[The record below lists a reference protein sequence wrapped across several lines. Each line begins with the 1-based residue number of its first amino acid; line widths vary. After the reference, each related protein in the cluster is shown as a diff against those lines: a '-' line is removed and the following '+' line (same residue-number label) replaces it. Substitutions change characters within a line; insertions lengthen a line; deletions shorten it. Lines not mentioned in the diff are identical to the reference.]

1 MSDTAP
7 DRPGRL
13 AVCCPPIGA
22 ILAALG
28 TMVIAGWLLKNPVV
42 VRIAPGFA
50 PMVFNTA
57 LCFVLLGAA
66 LAAPVRV
73 AWRERAQSLLGVAV
87 ALLAALVLAQDIFPL
102 DLGIDHLFGD
112 DWLNDPRPHPTRMA
126 PTTAVAFVLAG
137 VALVLTRSRRGGALP
152 YLIELMAYGI
162 GLIGTLALCAYLF
175 GIDFLRGWYL
185 FQRTAPHTAAGLV
198 LLSIGLWINLRQSR
212 QFREQIAAKEDL
224 RILHTGGAVLA
235 ITAIVTG
242 VVSFVAFE
250 RQIETT
256 LRRGLELLLQN
267 RVDTFHTAI
276 EQGAYITSA
285 IATRPAVRREMAR
298 LRAAPARAESLAF
311 LDQAVKNFLPLGFS
325 AVALHDPGNRTL
337 AQAGRFAA
345 NPSFRVDLPD
355 PTGAEILWANG
366 LVLRVRLPISD
377 NGQRLGT
384 VIAERRL
391 TQVERLTE
399 DIRGLGETGEM
410 AVCAA
415 RGDKIVC
422 LPTRLKPETFV
433 IERRMHGQ
441 LLPMGHALA
450 GESGVTATL
459 DYRDELVIAAYSP
472 VAHTGL
478 GMVVK
483 MDADE
488 YYEPIREQLWYG
500 LPLVIGLI
508 TGGLALLWYQIHP
521 LARRLVQS
529 QEEVRA
535 LSLMDELTGLRN
547 RRGFFT
553 LAEAEL
559 TLAHRMRRPLL
570 LFYADL
576 DGLKHINDTL
586 GHTEGD
592 RALRDA
598 AAVLR
603 RTFRDAD
610 ILARLGGDEFA
621 VLAFGDGEGN
631 ADGIRRRLQANVEEL
646 NATTGRRYQLAMSV
660 GTVRSEPSSRLPLE
674 ELLAQADAE
683 MYCAK
688 QQRRTLRKT

>member
-1 MSDTAP
+1 MPDTAP
-7 DRPGRL
+7 DHSGRL
-13 AVCCPPIGA
+13 AVCCFPIGA

-28 TMVIAGWLLKNPVV
+28 AVVIAGWLLKVPVI
-42 VRIAPGFA
+42 VRLAPGYA

-57 LCFVLLGAA
+57 LSFVLLGVA
-66 LAAPVRV
+66 LAIPQPVS
-73 AWRERAQSLLGVAV
+73 WRGRAQPLLGVAV
-87 ALLAALVLAQDIFPL
+87 AVLAVLVLAQDMFSAE
-102 DLGIDHLFGD
+102 LGVDRLFRA
-112 DWLNDPRPHPTRMA
+112 DWLNEPRPHPTRMA
-126 PTTAVAFVLAG
+126 PNTAIAFVLAG
-137 VALVLTRSRRGGALP
+137 MVLVLTRSRRGGPLP
-152 YLIELMAYGI
+152 YLIELMVYGI

-175 GIDFLRGWYL
+175 GIDFLRGWYPY
-185 FQRTAPHTAAGLV
+185 QRMALHTAMGLM
-198 LLSIGLWINLRQSR
+198 LLSFGLWINLRHSR

-276 EQGAYITSA
+276 EQGAHITNA
-285 IATRPAVRREMAR
+285 ISSRPAIRREMAR
-298 LRAAPARAESLAF
+298 LRATPDRAESRAF
-311 LDQAVKNFLPLGFS
+311 LDQAIKSFLPLGFS
-325 AVALHDPGNRTL
+325 AIALYDPRGRAL
-337 AQAGRFAA
+337 ARAGRFATE
-345 NPSFRVDLPD
+345 PSFRVDLPD
-355 PTGAEILWANG
+355 PAGTEILWANG
-366 LVLRVRLPISD
+366 LILRVRLPVSD
-377 NGQRLGT
+377 NGRRLGT
-384 VIAERRL
+384 VVAERRL
-391 TQVERLTE
+391 AQVERLIE

-410 AVCAA
+410 AVCTAH
-415 RGDKIVC
+415 GDRIAC

-433 IERRMHGQ
+433 IEKRMRGQ
-441 LLPMGHALA
+441 LLPISHALA
-450 GESGVTATL
+450 GESGVIATL

-472 VAHTGL
+472 IPRTGL
-478 GMVVK
+478 GLVVK

-488 YYEPIREQLWYG
+488 FYRPIRGQLWYG

-508 TGGLALLWYQIHP
+508 TGGLMLLWYQIHP

-529 QEEVRA
+529 QQEIRA
-535 LSLMDELTGLRN
+535 LSLTDEITGLRN

-559 TLAHRMRRPLL
+559 ALARRMQRSLL

-576 DGLKHINDTL
+576 DGLKIINDTW
-586 GHTEGD
+586 GHVEGD
-592 RALRDA
+592 RAIRDA

-621 VLAFGDGEGN
+621 VLAFSNGEDN
-631 ADGIRRRLQANVEEL
+631 ADAIVRRLQSNVEEL
-646 NATTGRRYQLAMSV
+646 NRTVGRLYQLAISV
-660 GTVRSEPSSRLPLE
+660 GVVRCEAVSRAPLD

-683 MYCAK
+683 MYRVK
-688 QQRRTLRKT
+688 QERRAARKN

>member
-1 MSDTAP
+1 MPDTAP
-7 DRPGRL
+7 DHSGRL
-13 AVCCPPIGA
+13 AVCCLPIGA

-28 TMVIAGWLLKNPVV
+28 AVVIAGWLLKVPVI
-42 VRIAPGFA
+42 VRLVPGYA

-57 LCFVLLGAA
+57 FSFVLLGVA
-66 LAAPVRV
+66 LAIPQPV
-73 AWRERAQSLLGVAV
+73 AWRGRAQSLLGIAI
-87 ALLAALVLAQDIFPL
+87 AALAVLVLMQDIFSVE
-102 DLGIDHLFGD
+102 LGVDRLFSA

-126 PTTAVAFVLAG
+126 PNTAIAFVLAG
-137 VALVLTRSRRGGALP
+137 VALVLTRSRRGGPLP
-152 YLIELMAYGI
+152 YFIELMVYGI

-175 GIDFLRGWYL
+175 GIDFLRGWYPY
-185 FQRTAPHTAAGLV
+185 QRMALHTAMGLM
-198 LLSIGLWINLRQSR
+198 LLSFGLWINLRHSR

-276 EQGAYITSA
+276 EQGAHITNA
-285 IATRPAVRREMAR
+285 ISTRPAIRREMAR
-298 LRAAPARAESLAF
+298 LRATPDRAEALAF
-311 LDQAVKNFLPLGFS
+311 LDQAIKSFLPLGFS
-325 AVALHDPGNRTL
+325 AIALYDAGDRTL
-337 AQAGRFAA
+337 AQVGRFAA
-345 NPSFRVDLPD
+345 SPSFRVDLPD
-355 PTGAEILWANG
+355 PAGTEILWANG
-366 LVLRVRLPISD
+366 LILRVRLPISD

-384 VIAERRL
+384 VVAERRL
-391 TQVERLTE
+391 AQVERLIE

-410 AVCAA
+410 AVCTAH
-415 RGDKIVC
+415 GDKVAC

-433 IERRMHGQ
+433 IEKRMRGQ
-441 LLPMGHALA
+441 LLPISHALA
-450 GESGVTATL
+450 GHSGVIATL

-472 VAHTGL
+472 IPRTGL

-488 YYEPIREQLWYG
+488 FYQPIRGQLWYG

-508 TGGLALLWYQIHP
+508 TGGLMLLWYQIHP

-529 QEEVRA
+529 QQEIRA
-535 LSLMDELTGLRN
+535 LSLADEITGLRN

-559 TLAHRMRRPLL
+559 ALARRMQRSLL

-576 DGLKHINDTL
+576 DGLKIINDTW
-586 GHTEGD
+586 GHVEGD
-592 RALRDA
+592 RAIRDA

-621 VLAFGDGEGN
+621 VLAFSNGEDN
-631 ADGIRRRLQANVEEL
+631 ADAIVRRLQSNVEEL
-646 NATTGRRYQLAMSV
+646 NRTVGRLYRLAISV
-660 GTVRSEPSSRLPLE
+660 GVVRCEAVSRTPLD

-683 MYCAK
+683 MYRVK
-688 QQRRTLRKT
+688 QERRAARKN

>member
-1 MSDTAP
+1 MTDTAP
-7 DRPGRL
+7 DRSGRL
-13 AVCCPPIGA
+13 AVCCIP
-22 ILAALG
+22 LG
-28 TMVIAGWLLKNPVV
+28 TLLAVLGAVVIAGWLLKVPAI
-42 VRIAPGFA
+42 VRLAPGYA
-50 PMVFNTA
+50 PMVSNTA
-57 LCFVLLGAA
+57 LCFVLLGIA
-66 LAAPVRV
+66 LAIPQSVS
-73 AWRERAQSLLGVAV
+73 WRERAQSLLGVAV
-87 ALLAALVLAQDIFPL
+87 TALAALVLVQDIFPL
-102 DLGIDHLFGD
+102 DLGVDHLFTA

-126 PTTAVAFVLAG
+126 PTTAIAFMLAG
-137 VALVLTRSRRGGALP
+137 TAIVLTRSRRGGPLP
-152 YLIELMAYGI
+152 YLIELMTYGI
-162 GLIGTLALCAYLF
+162 GLIGVLALCAYLL
-175 GIDFLRGWYL
+175 GIDFLRGWYP
-185 FQRTAPHTAAGLV
+185 FQRMALHTAAGL
-198 LLSIGLWINLRQSR
+198 LLLGARLWINLRESR

-250 RQIETT
+250 RQVETT
-256 LRRGLELLLQN
+256 LRRGLELLLVN

-276 EQGAYITSA
+276 EQGTHITNA
-285 IATRPAVRREMAR
+285 IATRPAIRREMAR
-298 LRAAPARAESLAF
+298 LRATPNRAESQAL
-311 LDQAVKNFLPLGFS
+311 LDQAIKSFLPLGFS
-325 AVALHDPGNRTL
+325 AIALYDPGDRRL
-337 AQAGRFAA
+337 VQVGRFAA
-345 NPSFRVDLPD
+345 TPSFRVALPD
-355 PTGAEILWANG
+355 PAGTEILWANG
-366 LVLRVRLPISD
+366 LILRVRLPVSD
-377 NGQRLGT
+377 NGQHLGA
-384 VIAERRL
+384 VVAERRL
-391 TQVERLTE
+391 TQVERLIE

-410 AVCAA
+410 AVCTA

-433 IERRMHGQ
+433 IERHMHGQ

-450 GESGVTATL
+450 GHSGVIATP

-472 VAHTGL
+472 IPRTGL

-488 YYEPIREQLWYG
+488 YYEPTRAQLWYG
-500 LPLVIGLI
+500 LPLVIVLI
-508 TGGLALLWYQIHP
+508 TAGLMLLWYQIHP

-529 QEEVRA
+529 QEEIRA

-553 LAEAEL
+553 LTEAEL
-559 TLAHRMRRPLL
+559 ALARRMQRPLM

-621 VLAFGDGEGN
+621 VLAFGNGEGN
-631 ADGIRRRLQANVEEL
+631 ADAIVRRLQANVEEL
-646 NATTGRRYQLAMSV
+646 NDTTGRHYRLAMSV
-660 GTVRSEPSSRLPLE
+660 GTVRCEPSSRLPLD
-674 ELLAQADAE
+674 ELLAQADAA
-683 MYCAK
+683 MYRVK
-688 QQRRTLRKT
+688 QERRAAEKN